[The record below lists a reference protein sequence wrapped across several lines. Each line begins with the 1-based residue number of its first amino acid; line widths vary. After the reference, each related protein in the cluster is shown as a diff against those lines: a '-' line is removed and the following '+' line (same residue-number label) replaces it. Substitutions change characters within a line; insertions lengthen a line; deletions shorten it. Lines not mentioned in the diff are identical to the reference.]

1 MNRELEKIVQNVR
14 GRYRRNPEAE
24 GGFLLNA
31 GLILQI
37 EILQSG
43 MEFSEGDVLAAA
55 SMVGVPE
62 GSLIDWLE
70 QMASW
75 V

>member
-1 MNRELEKIVQNVR
+1 MDPRLKKIVQNLKR
-14 GRYRRNPEAE
+14 RYQENPPGDDLEVD
-24 GGFLLNA
+24 A
-31 GLILQI
+31 GTLLQI

-43 MEFSEGDVLAAA
+43 LEFNEVDVLAAA
-55 SMVGVPE
+55 QELGIPE
-62 GSLIDWLE
+62 GGLIDWLE

>member
-1 MNRELEKIVQNVR
+1 MDRELAGIVRSVR
-14 GRYRRNPEAE
+14 ERYRQNP
-24 GGFLLNA
+24 GRDDDFLLNA
-31 GLILQI
+31 GLLLQI

-43 MEFSEGDVLAAA
+43 REFTESDVLEAATQ
-55 SMVGVPE
+55 VGVPE